1 MPIYKKDKISYN
13 TLFLVWQIDE
23 TEDWLRQDI
32 SLTDMC
38 INSLGTMKSIVH
50 RKGFLSVRHLLKE
63 LGYTP
68 YALHYDAFG
77 KPHLADGKFIS
88 ITHSHNFAAIAV
100 GDNPLGIDIEKERL
114 KVQRI
119 APKFLHNLENMS
131 EETDRFRT
139 TQWCIKEAAYKAF
152 GKKGLSFLHHIRTTR
167 MESEHPVAAV
177 HINEQIIELKNWIY
191 HWPQFSC
198 AIAIKHHKNGNI
210 S

>member
-23 TEDWLRQDI
+23 SEDWLRQNI
-32 SLTDMC
+32 SLTELC
-38 INSLGTMKSIVH
+38 INRLGTMKSTVH
-50 RKGFLSVRHLLKE
+50 RKGFLSVRHLLKA

-68 YALHYDAFG
+68 AELHYDAFG

-88 ITHSHNFAAIAV
+88 ITHSHDFAAIVV
-100 GDNPLGIDIEKERL
+100 GDNPLGIDIEKERP
-114 KVQRI
+114 KVQHI
-119 APKFLHNLENMS
+119 APKFLHSS
-131 EETDRFRT
+131 ELMLKETDRFRT

-152 GKKGLSFLHHIRTTR
+152 GKKGLSFLQHIRTAQ
-167 MESEHPVAAV
+167 MDSEHPIAAV
-177 HINEQIIELKNWIY
+177 HIHGEIIELKNWIY

-198 AIAIKHHKNGNI
+198 AVAINT